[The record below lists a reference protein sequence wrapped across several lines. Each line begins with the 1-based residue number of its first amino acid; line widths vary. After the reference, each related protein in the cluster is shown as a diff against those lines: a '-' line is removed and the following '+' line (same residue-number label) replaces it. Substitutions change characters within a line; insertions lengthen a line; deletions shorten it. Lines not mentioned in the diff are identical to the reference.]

1 MKKSLLIKSGKAILI
16 VLGTGFLSLLVWANW
31 NARTYTEK
39 LVGNTQFITYD
50 LSNASA
56 LNPLLL
62 EKRIS
67 VIDGVSSCS
76 VNGATKIAGVIF
88 YTSKLTPGEL
98 QSKLKNTLGYAV
110 SEKILPIQK
119 GGCPVGGIRYF
130 MLGLK
135 EALCFRS

>member
-1 MKKSLLIKSGKAILI
+1 MKKSLFIKSGKVILTI
-16 VLGTGFLSLLVWANW
+16 LGTGFLSLLVWANW

-50 LSNASA
+50 LSKAPA
-56 LNPLLL
+56 LAPVLL

-76 VNGATKIAGVIF
+76 VNGVTKIAGIIF
-88 YTSKLTPGEL
+88 YTSKLTPDEL
-98 QSKLKNTLGYAV
+98 QNKLKNTLGYAV
-110 SEKILPIQK
+110 SEKIIPTQK

>member
-1 MKKSLLIKSGKAILI
+1 MKKSLFIKSGKTILV
-16 VLGTGFLSLLVWANW
+16 VLGTGFLSLVVWANW

-88 YTSKLTPGEL
+88 YTSKLTPSEL

-110 SEKILPIQK
+110 SRKNNSGAK
-119 GGCPVGGIRYF
+119 GGLPGRWYQVFY
-130 MLGLK
+130 
-135 EALCFRS
+135 AWP